1 VILGILTLLFALMAF
16 LPGSSPI
23 KAGAAGT
30 AVRANVE
37 EDLEDITTR
46 FMQAIT
52 TYDYR
57 KVNETIQRSSEFTTD
72 GFAQHYQ
79 SALRGDVNV
88 FRKRILDNRAVATG
102 EVKGVALQSVD
113 DDTATMLTF
122 AVQTIRTRRE
132 PREASKFLVIEAA
145 LVKDGSDWKV
155 DSLRVPAGVGGQAA
169 G

>member
-1 VILGILTLLFALMAF
+1 MILGILTLLFALMAF

-30 AVRANVE
+30 AVRASAE
-37 EDLEDITTR
+37 EDVEDITTA

-57 KVNETIQRSSEFTTD
+57 KVNDTIRRSEEFTTD

-79 SALRGDVNV
+79 SALRGDINV
-88 FRKRILDNRAVATG
+88 FRQRILDNRAIATG
-102 EVKGVALQSVD
+102 EVKGVAVQSID
-113 DDTATMLTF
+113 DDTATLLTF
-122 AVQTIRTRRE
+122 AVQTVRTRRE
-132 PREASKFLVIEAA
+132 PRETSKFLVIEAA
-145 LVKDGSDWKV
+145 LVRDGSDWKV